1 MKQFYRIVSLL
12 CAAVLTAGCLGGC
25 GKKEETKSPL
35 DPKNPT
41 SITIWTYYNG
51 AQLSAFNEMV
61 DTFNETRG
69 KELGIVVSSFSQGS
83 VNDLQS
89 NVMNAV
95 NGKVGAEEVP
105 NIFAAYA
112 DTAYEIDNMGMLVDL
127 SGYLTPEQ
135 KALYIDSYI
144 TEGDFDNSGSV
155 KIFPTAKSTELFL
168 LNETDWLPFAQAT
181 GAAPEDFATMEG
193 LVETAKKYY
202 EWTDS
207 LTEEPNDGKAFYG
220 RDAMA
225 NYILIGG
232 MQLGCEI
239 FSIQEGKAVIN
250 FEHDV
255 AKKLWDCYYIPFVNG
270 YFASSGRFRSDDIKT
285 GNILSFT
292 GSSAGATF
300 FPKKVTTEEEEHVIS
315 MSVFPAPQFAGDRH
329 YAVQQGA
336 GMVVTKKSEAEIA
349 ASVEFLLWFTQDER
363 NISFAIDSG
372 YMPVT
377 KSANTKEAISLYAGE
392 IDPAIGLILD
402 AAIETVQNN
411 TLYTSKAFQSGVS
424 ARAILE
430 NCLSDQ
436 AIADRALVVQ
446 ALEEG
451 QTLEEATAAFVS
463 DEHFEQWYQTVLAE
477 LNQLEV

>member
-1 MKQFYRIVSLL
+1 MKGLRRIIVSL
-12 CAAVLTAGCLGGC
+12 CAAAMVLGCLAGCQ
-25 GKKEETKSPL
+25 KKEVSKSVL
-35 DPKNPT
+35 DPKNPV
-41 SITIWTYYNG
+41 SISVWNYYNG

-61 DTFNETRG
+61 DNFNETRG

-83 VNDLQS
+83 VNDLQT
-89 NVMNAV
+89 NVMNAAT
-95 NGKVGAEEVP
+95 GKVGAEEVP

-112 DTAYEIDNMGMLVDL
+112 DTAYEIDQMGLLVNLAD
-127 SGYLTPEQ
+127 YLTPEQ
-135 KALYIDSYI
+135 KALYIDGYI
-144 TEGDFDNSGSV
+144 NEGDFDGSGSI
-155 KIFPTAKSTELFL
+155 KIFPIAKSTELFL

-181 GAAPEDFATMEG
+181 GATTQDFATMEG
-193 LVETAKKYY
+193 LAETARRYY

-239 FSIQEGKAVIN
+239 FSVQEGKTVIH
-250 FEHDV
+250 FDKEV
-255 AKKLWDCYYIPFVNG
+255 ARTLWDYYYVPFVKG

-292 GSSAGATF
+292 GSSSGATF
-300 FPKKVTTEEEEHVIS
+300 FPKKVTTEEEEYEIT
-315 MSVFPAPQFAGDRH
+315 MKVFPAPQFAGGKS

-363 NISFAIDSG
+363 NIRFSIDSG

-377 KSANTKEAISLYAGE
+377 KTANTKDAVALHAGE
-392 IDPAIGLILD
+392 VDASISQVLD
-402 AAIETVQNN
+402 VAIETVQNN
-411 TLYTSKAFQSGVS
+411 TLYTTKAFQNGVA
-424 ARAILE
+424 ARSILE
-430 NCLSDQ
+430 YAMSDQ
-436 AIADRALVVQ
+436 ATADRALVKQ

-451 QTLEEATAAFVS
+451 QTLEEAVAPYVS
-463 DEHFEQWYQTVLAE
+463 DEHFEQWYQGVVDR
-477 LNQLEV
+477 LNQLQA